1 MQSLVDDAMREI
13 TQPLH
18 PACLITRLEKPLWT
32 TAEFKKVMKI
42 LNDAPHNAVA
52 ELDIQAMLGSRGDEV
67 LRSFLLHNV
76 LHVRHATDLRNKVD
90 AHGNSL
96 LDIPA
101 DPLGRNIITAVS
113 PAQQFAMK
121 RLVNLSSSAAD

>member
-1 MQSLVDDAMREI
+1 M
-13 TQPLH
+13 
-18 PACLITRLEKPLWT
+18 
-32 TAEFKKVMKI
+32 KK
-42 LNDAPHNAVA
+42 LTDAPHNAVA
-52 ELDIQAMLGSRGDEV
+52 EQDMQAMLGSQGDEM
-67 LRSFLLHNV
+67 LRSFILHNV

-101 DPLGRNIITAVS
+101 DSQGRKMITAVS

-121 RLVNLSSSAAD
+121 RLVNQLLTS

>member
-1 MQSLVDDAMREI
+1 MREI

-18 PACLITRLEKPLWT
+18 PACFTTRAKKPLWT
-32 TAEFKKVMKI
+32 REDFEKVI
-42 LNDAPHNAVA
+42 RTLTEAPHHAVP
-52 ELDIQAMLGSRGDEV
+52 EPDMQAILGSRGDEV
-67 LRSFLLHNV
+67 LQSFILHNV

-101 DPLGRNIITAVS
+101 DPQGRKVITAVS

-121 RLVNLSSSAAD
+121 RLVNQL

>member
-1 MQSLVDDAMREI
+1 MQSLTDDAVREF

-18 PACLITRLEKPLWT
+18 PACLTTRTEKPLWT
-32 TAEFKKVMKI
+32 TAKFKKVMKM
-42 LNDAPHNAVA
+42 LTEASHNAVA
-52 ELDIQAMLGSRGDEV
+52 EPDMQAMLGSRGDEI
-67 LRSFLLHNV
+67 LRSFSLHNV
-76 LHVRHATDLRNKVD
+76 LHVRHGTDLRNKVD

-101 DPLGRNIITAVS
+101 DPQGHRVITAVS

-121 RLVNLSSSAAD
+121 RLVDELLTS